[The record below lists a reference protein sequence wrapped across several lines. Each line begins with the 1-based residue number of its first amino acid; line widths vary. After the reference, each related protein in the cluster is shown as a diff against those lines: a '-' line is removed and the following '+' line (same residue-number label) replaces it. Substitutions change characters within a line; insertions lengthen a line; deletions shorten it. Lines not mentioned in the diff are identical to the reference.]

1 LNEDLLMCTSRWF
14 TLLVLGIAATLI
26 PWEALLAQGKRPP
39 FPPGL
44 HDRTLPPGRPFD
56 GGGFD
61 PPGRGRGAGLSEDE
75 ARELD
80 GYLSDPIFAASHA
93 LSDAVAAFNRWV
105 EALPVAQLETPPDA
119 FSRAFFL
126 LREHLGLG
134 APGEANATPATHQGS
149 VVRSSVMGEIV
160 TRNGTA
166 PEGNGQDLAALRSRY
181 LLPMPAEMAG
191 EDRRWMLP
199 GMAAATPTGFGAE
212 WGLAW
217 AAASY
222 QPKVRYNDGDDGAVA
237 IGFGLGDAQRWV
249 GLQVGINSFSTVN
262 SGFGNRVGV
271 DVHLHRSFGG
281 VYGVA
286 VGWESVRG
294 SWDVTRDSG
303 ENAYVVGSRWLQLR
317 ADPHAPFGVGM
328 VSLGVGGG
336 RFQTESAFYDR
347 KGGVGVFGSF
357 GVRVA
362 PPVTLI
368 AEWTGQDL
376 MLATSVTPLRYQ
388 RVAITAGFTEITG
401 AAGDGA
407 RFVVGGSA
415 GYDFVN
421 R

>member
-1 LNEDLLMCTSRWF
+1 MFVARWL
-14 TLLVLGIAATLI
+14 TLLVSGMAAALFPAAT
-26 PWEALLAQGKRPP
+26 LLAQGTS

-61 PPGRGRGAGLSEDE
+61 PPGRRGGGGELTE
-75 ARELD
+75 AEAAELET
-80 GYLSDPIFAASHA
+80 YLSDPTFAASHA

-105 EALPVAQLETPPDA
+105 EALPAYQLETPPDA

-134 APGEANATPATHQGS
+134 GAAENSADRSSARGNVVLLSVLGS
-149 VVRSSVMGEIV
+149 VV
-160 TRNGTA
+160 TRNRATSEE
-166 PEGNGQDLAALRSRY
+166 PQELDALRNRY
-181 LLPMPAEMAG
+181 LLPMPANVSSEG
-191 EDRRWMLP
+191 ERWMLP
-199 GMAAATPTGFGAE
+199 AMAAATPTGFGAE
-212 WGLAW
+212 FGLVW

-237 IGFGLGDAQRWV
+237 VGLGLGDARRWV
-249 GLQVGINSFSTVN
+249 ALQVGINSFSTVN

-271 DVHLHRSFGG
+271 DLHLHRTIGG

-286 VGWESVRG
+286 VGWESARG

-303 ENAYVVGSRWLQLR
+303 ENVYVVGSRWLQLR
-317 ADPHAPFGVGM
+317 SDPHAPFGVGM
-328 VSLGVGGG
+328 VSLGVGSG
-336 RFQTESAFYDR
+336 RFQTETPFYER
-347 KGGVGVFGSF
+347 RGGVGVFGSF

-362 PPVTLI
+362 PPVSLI

-376 MLATSVTPLRYQ
+376 MLATSLTPLRNQ
-388 RVAITAGFTEITG
+388 RVAIVAGFAELTG

-407 RFVVGGSA
+407 RFAIGGSV
-415 GYDFVN
+415 GYDFKN

>member
-1 LNEDLLMCTSRWF
+1 VFFSRVLNEDRPMFVARWL
-14 TLLVLGIAATLI
+14 TLLVSGMAAVLFPAAT
-26 PWEALLAQGKRPP
+26 LLAQGTS

-61 PPGRGRGAGLSEDE
+61 PPGRRGRSGELTE
-75 ARELD
+75 AEAAELEA
-80 GYLSDPIFAASHA
+80 YLSDPTFAASHA

-105 EALPVAQLETPPDA
+105 EALPADQLETPPDA

-134 APGEANATPATHQGS
+134 GASEDIAGRSSARGNVVLLSVLGS
-149 VVRSSVMGEIV
+149 VV
-160 TRNGTA
+160 TRNRSTSEE
-166 PEGNGQDLAALRSRY
+166 PQELDALRNRY
-181 LLPMPAEMAG
+181 LLPMPANVSSEG
-191 EDRRWMLP
+191 ERWMLP
-199 GMAAATPTGFGAE
+199 AMAAATPTGFGAE
-212 WGLAW
+212 FGLVW

-237 IGFGLGDAQRWV
+237 V
-249 GLQVGINSFSTVN
+249 GL
-262 SGFGNRVGV
+262 
-271 DVHLHRSFGG
+271 DLHRTIGG

-286 VGWESVRG
+286 VGWESARG

-303 ENAYVVGSRWLQLR
+303 ENVYVVGSRWLQLR
-317 ADPHAPFGVGM
+317 SDPHAPFGVGM
-328 VSLGVGGG
+328 VSLGVGSG
-336 RFQTESAFYDR
+336 RFQTETPFYER
-347 KGGVGVFGSF
+347 RGGVGVFGSF

-362 PPVTLI
+362 PPVSLI

-376 MLATSVTPLRYQ
+376 MPATSLTPLRNQ
-388 RVAITAGFTEITG
+388 RVAIVAGFTELTG

-407 RFVVGGSA
+407 RFAIGGSV
-415 GYDFVN
+415 GYDFKN